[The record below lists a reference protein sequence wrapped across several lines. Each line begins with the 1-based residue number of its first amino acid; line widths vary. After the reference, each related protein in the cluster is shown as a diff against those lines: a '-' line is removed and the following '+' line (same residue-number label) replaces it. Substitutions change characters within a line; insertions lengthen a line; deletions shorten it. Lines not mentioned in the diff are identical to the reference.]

1 VIDMNWSEEK
11 QEVMDAC
18 QRIVAAGLV
27 AGSSGNVSRRVVGTD
42 GAPLVAITPTRLP
55 YHRLTVDD
63 ILVIDLEG
71 DPVEGDGVPSSE
83 TLVHLAV
90 YGARADVGAVI
101 HTHSL
106 YASALSVAGLEIP
119 PIFDEQVVFLG
130 GPVRVAEYA
139 MAGGQELADNA
150 CAALGEGNAALLSN
164 HGVVAVGADLEEAA
178 GACELV
184 ERLAQVYVLARGLGQ
199 IRPLPEHA
207 VEVEKKIFRMS
218 RGWLE

>member
-1 VIDMNWSEEK
+1 MNWSEEK

-18 QRIVAAGLV
+18 RRIVVAGLV
-27 AGSSGNVSRRVVGTD
+27 AGSSGNVSRRVVGPD

-63 ILVIDLEG
+63 ILVVDLEG

-83 TLVHLAV
+83 TLVHLAA
-90 YGARADVGAVI
+90 YRARADVGAVI

-130 GPVRVAEYA
+130 GPVPVAEYA
-139 MAGGQELADNA
+139 IAGSQELADNA
-150 CAALGEGNAALLSN
+150 CAALGEGNAVLLSN
-164 HGVVAVGADLEEAA
+164 HGVVGVGAGLEEAA
-178 GACELV
+178 AVCELV
-184 ERLAQVYVLARGLGQ
+184 ERLAQVYVFAHGLGQ
-199 IRPLPEHA
+199 VRPLPENV
-207 VEVEKKIFRMS
+207 VEVEKSIFRMS
-218 RGWLE
+218 RGRLE